1 MILTESELVARC
13 REGDREAQR
22 ELYSQTSERI
32 YGLLLRMTGNQDAA
46 LDLGQDTY
54 FRAFTRIDQFD
65 GRSAFGTWLYRIAV
79 TEALQ
84 FLRREKRFHSS
95 LQEVAPE
102 TAVDSC
108 SEQTTARMDVNEALA
123 ALEPGDRAIL
133 LLRYQEGQSYR
144 AIAET
149 LECEEGTVASRLNRA
164 RNRLRGILGKG
175 YAPEEEGEVAE
186 HQKRGDTGRA
196 GAPTAARKPASR
208 GRGRK

>member
-13 REGDREAQR
+13 RQGDREAQR

-32 YGLLLRMTGNQDAA
+32 YRLLLRMTGNQDTAF
-46 LDLGQDTY
+46 DLAQDTY
-54 FRAFTRIDQFD
+54 LRAFARIDQFD

-84 FLRREKRFHSS
+84 FLRQEKRFRRS
-95 LQEVAPE
+95 LQEDARE
-102 TAVDSC
+102 TAVDSS
-108 SEQTTARMDVNEALA
+108 SEQTAARMDVNEALA

-164 RNRLRGILGKG
+164 RNRFRGILGKG
-175 YAPEEEGEVAE
+175 YAPWEEGEAAE
-186 HQKRGDTGRA
+186 HPKKGDTGRA
-196 GAPTAARKPASR
+196 GAPAAAGKPASR
-208 GRGRK
+208 GRGRE

>member
-13 REGDREAQR
+13 RQGDREAQR
-22 ELYSQTSERI
+22 ELYNQTSERI
-32 YGLLLRMTGNQDAA
+32 YRLLLRMTGNQDTTF
-46 LDLGQDTY
+46 DLAQDTY
-54 FRAFTRIDQFD
+54 LRAFARIDQFD

-84 FLRREKRFHSS
+84 FLRREKRLRES
-95 LQEVAPE
+95 LKGDAAKTP
-102 TAVDSC
+102 VDS
-108 SEQTTARMDVNEALA
+108 SSDQTAERLDVTEALA
-123 ALEPGDRAIL
+123 TLEPGDRAIL

-144 AIAET
+144 AIAWT

-186 HQKRGDTGRA
+186 HQKRGDIGRA
-196 GAPTAARKPASR
+196 GAPADAGKPASR
-208 GRGRK
+208 GRGRE